1 MLLTS
6 LPLLN
11 NDTNFHSPM
20 SGPILLPLY
29 TLQTSVQEIWRHKS
43 FNQWFGYGINYHPSP
58 LLGLAIQHPNKSKRP
73 FGPRARSKFPI
84 LPRLST
90 SFQHPPSENF
100 SLARGPPTIVY
111 IYPTWDNA
119 ISMKQYMFIMMS
131 GQHYFI
137 KLYHYVFPF
146 L

>member
-58 LLGLAIQHPNKSKRP
+58 LLGLALQHPNKSKRP

-84 LPRLST
+84 LPRLSLPLSNT
-90 SFQHPPSENF
+90 CRAIPRSRAALHLRF
-100 SLARGPPTIVY
+100 IVTMPLQDE
-111 IYPTWDNA
+111 IHRLILKGT
-119 ISMKQYMFIMMS
+119 M
-131 GQHYFI
+131 
-137 KLYHYVFPF
+137 LY
-146 L
+146 LRSNTRT